1 MKTFST
7 FVSAMIRDSSG
18 ALSGKCSKIRL
29 DIPSANRENM
39 KDRLI
44 FLTKLASNK
53 NIQTKHS
60 FGTLHY
66 SVDTW
71 PRKKMSNRSLKENQS
86 PN

>member
-29 DIPSANRENM
+29 DIPIANRENM

-44 FLTKLASNK
+44 FLTKLPSNK

-60 FGTLHY
+60 FGTLHC

-71 PRKKMSNRSLKENQS
+71 PRKKMLSLSLKESQN